1 MPKKPDNRSCLK
13 NIKMVK
19 DEHGLDREIGEV
31 DLSYIRGRNDLG
43 IVFTLSSSKCFE
55 CEDKSSY
62 IGTTMEFYKDKEDA
76 SYSYTDIMKKYDSVL
91 KEKGKGPR
99 DVFDLLHKYFVTI
112 QGDINE
118 RDKRHALADLL
129 AATCKW
135 RYIDLD
141 FNEAAKK
148 SPHVQSEIYHDAVN
162 EYRLVMCKPI
172 PLEIL
177 EKMEDYIIARKKDEL
192 ENDPEYDDFYS
203 VEMRI

>member
-55 CEDKSSY
+55 CEDKGSY

-91 KEKGKGPR
+91 KEKGKGSK
-99 DVFDLLHKYFVTI
+99 DVFDLLYNYFVSI
-112 QGDINE
+112 QGDSNE
-118 RDKRHALADLL
+118 RGKRHALSDLL

-135 RYIDLD
+135 RYIDID
-141 FNEAAKK
+141 FNEIKK
-148 SPHVQSEIYHDAVN
+148 NNPPIQSGIDHDSV
-162 EYRLVMCKPI
+162 EYKLVMCKPI

-177 EKMEDYIIARKKDEL
+177 VKMKDYIVSRKLDALKEDPKY
-192 ENDPEYDDFYS
+192 NDLVDIEI
-203 VEMRI
+203 RI